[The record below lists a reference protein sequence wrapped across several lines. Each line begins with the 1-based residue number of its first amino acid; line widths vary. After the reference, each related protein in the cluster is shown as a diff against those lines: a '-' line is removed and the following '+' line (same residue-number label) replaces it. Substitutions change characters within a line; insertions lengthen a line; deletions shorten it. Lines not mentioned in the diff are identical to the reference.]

1 MKNIIFDLGNVVI
14 NTDYNKII
22 NNFTNNEEEK
32 EFILN
37 DVIKSPYYELGDTG
51 FIEIEDQIDIINDYT
66 NNKYPELVK
75 DFLLNYIKYKTWN
88 GDILD
93 ILKKLK
99 ENGYKLYVLSN
110 ISDYVYKNFKEI
122 LESLFD
128 GIVVSYEIHKVKP
141 NEAIYKYLLNK
152 YNLNPEDSL
161 FIDDRKIN
169 IETANKLG
177 IKGRQVLPDNIDDIK
192 QVLKEYGVL
201 L

>member
-22 NNFTNNEEEK
+22 NNFTNKEEEK

-51 FIEIEDQIDIINDYT
+51 FIEIEDQIDLINDYT

-161 FIDDRKIN
+161 FIDDREVN
-169 IETANKLG
+169 IKTANILG

>member
-110 ISDYVYKNFKEI
+110 ISDYVYEMFKSKLEEI
-122 LESLFD
+122 FD
-128 GIVVSYEIHKVKP
+128 GVVVSYEIHKVKP
-141 NEAIYKYLLNK
+141 YQPIYKYLIDK
-152 YNLNPEDSL
+152 YNLNVEETL
-161 FIDDRKIN
+161 FIDDREVN
-169 IETANKLG
+169 IKTANELG
-177 IKGRQVLPDNIDDIK
+177 IKGRTVLPDNIDDIK

>member
-161 FIDDRKIN
+161 FIDDREVN
-169 IETANKLG
+169 IKTANILG